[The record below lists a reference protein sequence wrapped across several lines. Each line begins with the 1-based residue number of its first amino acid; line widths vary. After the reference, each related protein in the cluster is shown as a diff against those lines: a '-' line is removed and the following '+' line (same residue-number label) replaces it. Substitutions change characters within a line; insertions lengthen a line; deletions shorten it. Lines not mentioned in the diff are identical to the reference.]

1 MNRSNLERKLS
12 FNDVNR
18 LFEIASIARGK
29 TGQQV
34 NRDDLIVEKSAI
46 PYGQW

>member
-1 MNRSNLERKLS
+1 MNWSNLERKLS
-12 FNDVNR
+12 FNNVNR
-18 LFEIASIARGK
+18 LFEIAGGK

-46 PYGQW
+46 PYEQW

>member
-1 MNRSNLERKLS
+1 VNWNNLERKLS

-18 LFEIASIARGK
+18 LFEIASGK

-46 PYGQW
+46 FYGQW

>member
-1 MNRSNLERKLS
+1 VNWSSLERKLS

-18 LFEIASIARGK
+18 LFEIASEK

>member
-1 MNRSNLERKLS
+1 MNGSNLERKLS

-18 LFEIASIARGK
+18 LFEIASGK

-34 NRDDLIVEKSAI
+34 NRDDLIVIVEKSAI

>member
-1 MNRSNLERKLS
+1 VSWSNLERKLS

-18 LFEIASIARGK
+18 LFELASGK

>member
-1 MNRSNLERKLS
+1 VNWSNLDRKLS

-18 LFEIASIARGK
+18 RFDEIASGK

-34 NRDDLIVEKSAI
+34 NRGDLIVEKSAI